1 MANLQLAESKYE
13 ETWLQFLSMVE
24 KNPKL
29 KASEFNDSVS
39 VNMPGYKMWLSK
51 QGYGKGFRENRSY
64 ALKLLKDKLQ
74 DDDDTQVIESEDMI
88 NEKNIM
94 VTNDYKESSAN
105 TKQYWWLNIDVGIWN
120 LNTATNGSINVI
132 PYDAFNKKSKGR
144 VDKQFL
150 NWISHYLIDRDDNPH
165 FGIPIAYR
173 EFAISYLDYYYIPV
187 NKKELNK
194 AYTIIRK
201 NLDEYLKTTDFVC
214 NPPVVLSAHSYN
226 DDGKP
231 QRAAWQFQINKK
243 DGSIKTDNQGNRLPR
258 LLDNSKCYYFY
269 RKTEIP
275 THPYVNANKGRIE
288 RHIGDKS
295 YVQPAPDSDPDVNFH
310 IKNIQLSSYIS
321 PIKEGDVVIG
331 CMGQK
336 IVAFLDV
343 KSVSEENLELA
354 VKNKLLH
361 SYPISSF
368 KKYGYIYTIE
378 KELGFF
384 PITNIEFND
393 IYKIIDEFMSYTKDS
408 LLKEVYIEESTVDRI
423 IRALGYKKNIVLQGV
438 PGVGKTYLAKKLAY
452 AMMNYKDDS
461 RVCVVQ
467 FHPNYTYEDFIIGY
481 RPCDDGTFK
490 LKPGIFMEFC
500 KMAATK
506 GDNKYFFIIDEINR
520 GNIAK
525 IFGEAFTLI
534 DKDHRKESIK
544 LANSDEEYCE
554 FVIPE
559 NVHII
564 GLMNTADRSLAML
577 DYALLRR
584 FEFITLE
591 PAFGTKA
598 FKKYRDS
605 MKSEL
610 FNKVI
615 DCVIALNESIKKA
628 PSLGGEFCVGH
639 SYFCI
644 SKKRNK
650 EEYEEC
656 LKNIEAWLK
665 NVIDYEIIP
674 LLKAYCFDDEKTFK
688 ELSTPLLNIFDD
700 NR

>member
-1 MANLQLAESKYE
+1 MTESK
-13 ETWLQFLSMVE
+13 S
-24 KNPKL
+24 KNPV
-29 KASEFNDSVS
+29 SSNDESKDIS
-39 VNMPGYKMWLSK
+39 NDNNM
-51 QGYGKGFRENRSY
+51 
-64 ALKLLKDKLQ
+64 LLR
-74 DDDDTQVIESEDMI
+74 
-88 NEKNIM
+88 
-94 VTNDYKESSAN
+94 
-105 TKQYWWLNIDVGIWN
+105 QYWWLNVEVKIWN
-120 LNTATNGSINVI
+120 LNAATNGSINSL
-132 PYDAFNKKSKGR
+132 PLDSFSQKSKGK
-144 VDKQFL
+144 VDKQFFD
-150 NWISHYLIDRDDNPH
+150 WISRYLIDREDNPH
-165 FGIPIAYR
+165 FGIPISYR
-173 EFAISYLDYYYIPV
+173 EFAISYLDYYHTPV
-187 NKKELNK
+187 NKKALNHV
-194 AYTIIRK
+194 YSLIRK
-201 NLDEYLKTTDFVC
+201 NLDEYLKTTDIIC
-214 NPPVVLSAHSYN
+214 NPPVVLSASSYS
-226 DDGKP
+226 DRGKP
-231 QRAAWQFQINKK
+231 QRAAWQYPINEK
-243 DGSIKTDNQGNRLPR
+243 DSSIKTDKHGNRLPR
-258 LLDNSKCYYFY
+258 ILNNKDQCNCLYFY
-269 RKTEIP
+269 RKSDIP
-275 THPYVNANKGRIE
+275 THPYVKGNVDASK

-295 YVQPAPDSDPDVNFH
+295 YVQPAPKVDIEINFP
-310 IKNIQLSSYIS
+310 IIDIQPLSYAT

-331 CMGQK
+331 CIGKK

-343 KSVSEENLELA
+343 KSVSNENVELR
-354 VKNKLLH
+354 VSNKLPL
-361 SYPISSF
+361 SFPINSL
-368 KKYGYIYTIE
+368 KKSNCDYRPE

-384 PITNIEFND
+384 PITDIAFNR
-393 IYKIIDEFMSYTKDS
+393 IFKIIDDFLSYSKDN
-408 LLKEVYIEESTVDRI
+408 LLKEVFIDESTIDRI
-423 IRALGYKKNIVLQGV
+423 VRALNYKKNIILQGV
-438 PGVGKTYLAKKLAY
+438 PGVGKTYLAKRLAY

-490 LKPGIFMEFC
+490 LKPGLFLEFC
-500 KMAATK
+500 KMAETEEDK
-506 GDNKYFFIIDEINR
+506 KYFIIIDEINR
-520 GNIAK
+520 GNLNK

-554 FVIPE
+554 FDIPE
-559 NVHII
+559 NVYII

-591 PAFGTKA
+591 PAFRTKA
-598 FKKYRDS
+598 FEKYRDN

-628 PSLGGEFCVGH
+628 PSLGGEFCIGH

-644 SKKRNK
+644 SKKNNK
-650 EEYEEC
+650 QEYEDC
-656 LKNIEAWLK
+656 LKNIETWLK

>member
-1 MANLQLAESKYE
+1 MDASK
-13 ETWLQFLSMVE
+13 
-24 KNPKL
+24 
-29 KASEFNDSVS
+29 
-39 VNMPGYKMWLSK
+39 
-51 QGYGKGFRENRSY
+51 
-64 ALKLLKDKLQ
+64 
-74 DDDDTQVIESEDMI
+74 
-88 NEKNIM
+88 
-94 VTNDYKESSAN
+94 
-105 TKQYWWLNIDVGIWN
+105 
-120 LNTATNGSINVI
+120 
-132 PYDAFNKKSKGR
+132 
-144 VDKQFL
+144 
-150 NWISHYLIDRDDNPH
+150 
-165 FGIPIAYR
+165 
-173 EFAISYLDYYYIPV
+173 
-187 NKKELNK
+187 
-194 AYTIIRK
+194 
-201 NLDEYLKTTDFVC
+201 
-214 NPPVVLSAHSYN
+214 
-226 DDGKP
+226 
-231 QRAAWQFQINKK
+231 
-243 DGSIKTDNQGNRLPR
+243 
-258 LLDNSKCYYFY
+258 
-269 RKTEIP
+269 
-275 THPYVNANKGRIE
+275 

-295 YVQPAPDSDPDVNFH
+295 YVQPAPKVDIEINFP
-310 IKNIQLSSYIS
+310 IIDIQPLSYAT

-331 CMGQK
+331 CIGKK

-343 KSVSEENLELA
+343 KSVSNENVELR
-354 VKNKLLH
+354 VSNKLPL
-361 SYPISSF
+361 SFPINSL
-368 KKYGYIYTIE
+368 KKSNCDYRPE

-384 PITNIEFND
+384 PITDIAFNR
-393 IYKIIDEFMSYTKDS
+393 IFKIIDDFLSYSKDN
-408 LLKEVYIEESTVDRI
+408 LLKEVFIDESTIDRI
-423 IRALGYKKNIVLQGV
+423 VRALNYKKNIILQGV
-438 PGVGKTYLAKKLAY
+438 PGVGKTYLAKRLAY

-490 LKPGIFMEFC
+490 LKPGLFLEFC
-500 KMAATK
+500 KMAETEEDK
-506 GDNKYFFIIDEINR
+506 KYFIIIDEINR
-520 GNIAK
+520 GNLNK

-554 FVIPE
+554 FDIPE
-559 NVHII
+559 NVYII

-591 PAFGTKA
+591 PAFRTKA
-598 FKKYRDS
+598 FEKYRDN

-628 PSLGGEFCVGH
+628 PSLGGEFCIGH

-644 SKKRNK
+644 SKKNNK
-650 EEYEEC
+650 QEYEDC
-656 LKNIEAWLK
+656 LKNIETWLK